1 MVVGVLRA
9 ELHVPEAR
17 SLKDKRSVIKS
28 LKDRMH
34 GRFNVAVAEVDAND
48 MWQRACLGVAAV
60 GKDRAHVGGV
70 LDEVTR
76 WLRTHPEC
84 AVIRIDEECY

>member
-9 ELHVPEAR
+9 ELHLPDAH
-17 SLKDKRSVIKS
+17 SLKDKRSVVKS

-60 GKDRAHVGGV
+60 GTDRAHVGSV
-70 LDEVTR
+70 LDKVVQ
-76 WLRTHPEC
+76 WLRTHPEF
-84 AVIRIDEECY
+84 AIIRVDQEHY